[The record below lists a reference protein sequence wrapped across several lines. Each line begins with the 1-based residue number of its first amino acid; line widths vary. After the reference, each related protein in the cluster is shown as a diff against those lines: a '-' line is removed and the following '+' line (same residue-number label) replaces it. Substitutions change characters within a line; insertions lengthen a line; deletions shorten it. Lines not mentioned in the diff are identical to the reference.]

1 MGNQIVELPAGQ
13 TIGAMAKYCAASGL
27 FSGYNEPQVATL
39 LLMAQA
45 EGKHPMAAMQE
56 YDIVKGRPA
65 LKSSAVFGRF
75 RKAGGKLQWI
85 ETSDT
90 VAKCHAEIDGCSVDI
105 EWTIE
110 RARKIGLVRNGSGW
124 EKYPAAMLR
133 ARAQVE
139 AVRALAPEVLSG
151 LYCAEEVASFDDTPT
166 PRKKSVPATEPVR
179 VESEPVDTSI
189 AIEAEV
195 VSAPAAAEKL
205 PVTVQNE
212 IRACKTI
219 TEIGAILKKYA
230 QSYPIEL
237 LSAAGTARKQEI
249 LEQMQMTGGII
260 DE

>member
-1 MGNQIVELPAGQ
+1 MANQIVELPVGQ

-27 FSGYNEPQVATL
+27 FGGYNEPQVATL

-75 RKAGGKLQWI
+75 RKAGGKLQWT
-85 ETSDT
+85 ETSDK
-90 VAKCHAEIDGCSVDI
+90 VAKCHAEIDGCSIDI
-105 EWTIE
+105 EWTID
-110 RARKIGLVRNGSGW
+110 RARKIGLVRGGSGW

-151 LYCAEEVASFDDTPT
+151 LCCTEEVASFDEPRPT
-166 PRKKSVPATEPVR
+166 VAPKTQPAEPVR
-179 VESEPVDTSI
+179 VEKSVV
-189 AIEAEV
+189 EAEV
-195 VSAPAAAEKL
+195 VEQPAPPADL
-205 PVTVQNE
+205 PVHIQNE

-219 TEIGAILKKYA
+219 TQIGETLKKYRDA
-230 QSYPIEL
+230 APIEL

-249 LEQMQMTGGII
+249 VEQLQMAGGII